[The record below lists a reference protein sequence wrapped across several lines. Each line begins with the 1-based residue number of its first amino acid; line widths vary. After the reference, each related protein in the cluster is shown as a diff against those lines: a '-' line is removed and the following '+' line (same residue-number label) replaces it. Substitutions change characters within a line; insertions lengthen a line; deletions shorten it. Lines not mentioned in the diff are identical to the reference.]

1 MALTTGVKTE
11 LNRVKLV
18 TRAEMTAEVA
28 SVLRYSG
35 ALHLVA
41 GTLVVE
47 AELDSSATAHRLM
60 GMVEDLYDLEAQL
73 QVIGAGNSR
82 RAARYVIKWVEGGL
96 DLARRTE
103 IIDRA
108 GRPVRGLPRFII
120 GGTREQCVAAWRGA
134 FLAQGAL
141 TEPGRSS
148 ALEVTTPSNE
158 AALALVGAAR
168 RIDVVAKTK
177 EARGAHRVIVKDAES
192 INTLL
197 TLMGATDS
205 LVAWQEQ
212 RQRREV
218 RAKSDRLA
226 NFDDAN
232 LRRSARAAVAAAA
245 RVERALEILGEDVP
259 QHLAQAGQLRVE
271 HRQASLEE
279 LGQLAE
285 PPMTKDAV
293 AGRIRRLLSM
303 ADKRAEDLGIADTNS
318 AVTDDLFNEVD

>member
-1 MALTTGVKTE
+1 MALTTDVKTE

-134 FLAQGAL
+134 FLA
-141 TEPGRSS
+141 
-148 ALEVTTPSNE
+148 
-158 AALALVGAAR
+158 
-168 RIDVVAKTK
+168 
-177 EARGAHRVIVKDAES
+177 RGAD
-192 INTLL
+192 
-197 TLMGATDS
+197 
-205 LVAWQEQ
+205 
-212 RQRREV
+212 
-218 RAKSDRLA
+218 
-226 NFDDAN
+226 
-232 LRRSARAAVAAAA
+232 
-245 RVERALEILGEDVP
+245 
-259 QHLAQAGQLRVE
+259 
-271 HRQASLEE
+271 
-279 LGQLAE
+279 
-285 PPMTKDAV
+285 
-293 AGRIRRLLSM
+293 
-303 ADKRAEDLGIADTNS
+303 
-318 AVTDDLFNEVD
+318 